1 MIHTITITEKVEWDS
16 EVSLHMLNMQIG
28 NYLFTVQPA
37 SKTIND
43 ILDEA
48 TERLRKIDSS
58 ILSEEE
64 PLVIHGQGSYTRK
77 IYPSDLR
84 G

>member
-1 MIHTITITEKVEWDS
+1 MIHTITITEKNLYINGEKAEWDS
-16 EVSLHMLNMQIG
+16 EVSLHILNMQIG
-28 NYLFTVQPA
+28 NYLFTIQPA
-37 SKTIND
+37 SK
-43 ILDEA
+43 
-48 TERLRKIDSS
+48 IDSP